1 MIKDILNDI
10 LLASKESPANLYERL
25 IKERLQL
32 ALKSYY
38 SDLTSKFNTYLDEA
52 DKNLIRTVKKLNK
65 YEDWMTFEENIS
77 KLSTIPVKSIEQ
89 LSRYIN
95 SIHSHDLVTQMMDDK
110 STNIF
115 EIQLFEGTLM
125 LQIIDDSIK
134 YKFIP
139 SEEFS
144 KAILD
149 TVLSKKSLLVNEL
162 DKKLQRILQKAYK
175 DVL

>member
-1 MIKDILNDI
+1 
-10 LLASKESPANLYERL
+10 
-25 IKERLQL
+25 
-32 ALKSYY
+32 
-38 SDLTSKFNTYLDEA
+38 
-52 DKNLIRTVKKLNK
+52 
-65 YEDWMTFEENIS
+65 MTFEENIS
-77 KLSTIPVKSIEQ
+77 KLSTIPVKSIAQ

-110 STNIF
+110 SINIF

-125 LQIIDDSIK
+125 LQIIDDNIK

>member
-1 MIKDILNDI
+1 
-10 LLASKESPANLYERL
+10 
-25 IKERLQL
+25 
-32 ALKSYY
+32 
-38 SDLTSKFNTYLDEA
+38 
-52 DKNLIRTVKKLNK
+52 
-65 YEDWMTFEENIS
+65 MTFEENIS

-125 LQIIDDSIK
+125 LQLIDDNIK

-139 SEEFS
+139 NEEFS
-144 KAILD
+144 KVILD
-149 TVLSKKSLLVNEL
+149 TILSKKSLLVNEL

>member
-1 MIKDILNDI
+1 
-10 LLASKESPANLYERL
+10 
-25 IKERLQL
+25 
-32 ALKSYY
+32 
-38 SDLTSKFNTYLDEA
+38 
-52 DKNLIRTVKKLNK
+52 
-65 YEDWMTFEENIS
+65 MTFEENIS

>member
-1 MIKDILNDI
+1 
-10 LLASKESPANLYERL
+10 
-25 IKERLQL
+25 
-32 ALKSYY
+32 
-38 SDLTSKFNTYLDEA
+38 
-52 DKNLIRTVKKLNK
+52 
-65 YEDWMTFEENIS
+65 MTFEENIS

-125 LQIIDDSIK
+125 LQLIDDNIK

-139 SEEFS
+139 NEEFS
-144 KAILD
+144 KVILD
-149 TVLSKKSLLVNEL
+149 TILSKKSLLVNDL

>member
-1 MIKDILNDI
+1 
-10 LLASKESPANLYERL
+10 
-25 IKERLQL
+25 
-32 ALKSYY
+32 
-38 SDLTSKFNTYLDEA
+38 
-52 DKNLIRTVKKLNK
+52 
-65 YEDWMTFEENIS
+65 MTFEENIS

-125 LQIIDDSIK
+125 LQVIDDSIK

-139 SEEFS
+139 NEEFS
-144 KAILD
+144 KVILD
-149 TVLSKKSLLVNEL
+149 TILSKKSLLVNDL

>member
-1 MIKDILNDI
+1 
-10 LLASKESPANLYERL
+10 
-25 IKERLQL
+25 
-32 ALKSYY
+32 
-38 SDLTSKFNTYLDEA
+38 
-52 DKNLIRTVKKLNK
+52 
-65 YEDWMTFEENIS
+65 MTFEENIS

-125 LQIIDDSIK
+125 LQVIDDNIK

-139 SEEFS
+139 NEEFS
-144 KAILD
+144 KVILD
-149 TVLSKKSLLVNEL
+149 TILSKKSLLVNDL

>member
-1 MIKDILNDI
+1 
-10 LLASKESPANLYERL
+10 
-25 IKERLQL
+25 
-32 ALKSYY
+32 
-38 SDLTSKFNTYLDEA
+38 
-52 DKNLIRTVKKLNK
+52 
-65 YEDWMTFEENIS
+65 MTFEENIS

-110 STNIF
+110 SINIF

-125 LQIIDDSIK
+125 LQIIDDNIK

>member
-1 MIKDILNDI
+1 
-10 LLASKESPANLYERL
+10 
-25 IKERLQL
+25 
-32 ALKSYY
+32 
-38 SDLTSKFNTYLDEA
+38 
-52 DKNLIRTVKKLNK
+52 
-65 YEDWMTFEENIS
+65 MTFEENIS

-125 LQIIDDSIK
+125 LQVIDDNIK

-149 TVLSKKSLLVNEL
+149 TVLSKKSLLVNDL

>member
-1 MIKDILNDI
+1 
-10 LLASKESPANLYERL
+10 
-25 IKERLQL
+25 
-32 ALKSYY
+32 
-38 SDLTSKFNTYLDEA
+38 
-52 DKNLIRTVKKLNK
+52 
-65 YEDWMTFEENIS
+65 MTFEENIS
-77 KLSTIPVKSIEQ
+77 KLSAIPVKSIEQ

-110 STNIF
+110 SANIF

-144 KAILD
+144 KTILD

>member
-1 MIKDILNDI
+1 
-10 LLASKESPANLYERL
+10 
-25 IKERLQL
+25 
-32 ALKSYY
+32 
-38 SDLTSKFNTYLDEA
+38 
-52 DKNLIRTVKKLNK
+52 
-65 YEDWMTFEENIS
+65 MTFEENIS

-125 LQIIDDSIK
+125 LQVIDDNIK

-139 SEEFS
+139 NEEFS
-144 KAILD
+144 KVILD

>member
-1 MIKDILNDI
+1 
-10 LLASKESPANLYERL
+10 
-25 IKERLQL
+25 
-32 ALKSYY
+32 
-38 SDLTSKFNTYLDEA
+38 
-52 DKNLIRTVKKLNK
+52 
-65 YEDWMTFEENIS
+65 MTFEENIS

-125 LQIIDDSIK
+125 LQVIDDNIK

-139 SEEFS
+139 NEEFS
-144 KAILD
+144 KVILD
-149 TVLSKKSLLVNEL
+149 TILSKKSVLVKDL